1 MRIVAG
7 EFGGR
12 RLAMPKD
19 ARVRPTADRVREA
32 WMSIL
37 GDELPGARVLDL
49 FAGSGAL
56 GLEAL
61 SRGAAHRPTSWS
73 SIRRRSRPS
82 RPTSTALGVAGR
94 AHGAP
99 GRRASAS
106 PSGSRPAPS
115 TSPSPTRRTA
125 MDDAE
130 RLVALFRR
138 TPFARILSVEHRA
151 DRCAGRG
158 RDPPLRRHRPHLLPR
173 PMTASRSTPARS
185 IRRRRATRT

>member
-12 RLAMPKD
+12 RLAMPRD

-37 GDELPGARVLDL
+37 GAALPGARVLDL
-49 FAGSGAL
+49 YSGSGAL

-61 SRGAAHRPTSWS
+61 SRGAASADFVELSPASLRALETN
-73 SIRRRSRPS
+73 IR
-82 RPTSTALGVAGR
+82 ALGVD
-94 AHGAP
+94 
-99 GRRASAS
+99 RRATVHRADAL
-106 PSGSRPAPS
+106 RYAERLPAAAFDVAVADP
-115 TSPSPTRRTA
+115 PYTR
-125 MDDAE
+125 DDAA

-151 DRCAGRG
+151 DQSLGGDETRSYG
-158 RDPPLRRHRPHLLPR
+158 D
-173 PMTASRSTPARS
+173 TALTFCHAP
-185 IRRRRATRT
+185 